1 MDYTGL
7 PIYTDENGRQFYVLP
22 DGVTLVPVPSLVPEN
37 VKFTPPFVPPGRDIP
52 ANVIG
57 SESPEAIRL
66 RAEQERQQKTLAIG
80 AVVLI
85 GALALLR

>member
-7 PIYTDENGRQFYVLP
+7 PTYTDETGRVYYVLP
-22 DGVTLVPVPSLVPEN
+22 DGVTLVPVLEN
-37 VKFTPPFVPPGRDIP
+37 VKFTPPFVPPS
-52 ANVIG
+52 NVIG

-66 RAEQERQQKTLAIG
+66 RAEQERQQRTLAIG